1 MIELG
6 KIKVPT
12 NTGKEVSSYNIE
24 RTIVDIISNRNI
36 IEIELAN
43 KIIRKCIK
51 EKDFNVNLM
60 FEYAKKLKSYAKVKN
75 YMEAII

>member
-1 MIELG
+1 L
-6 KIKVPT
+6 VP
-12 NTGKEVSSYNIE
+12 G
-24 RTIVDIISNRNI
+24 TIVDIISNRNI

-60 FEYAKKLKSYAKVKN
+60 FEYAKKLKAYDKVKN